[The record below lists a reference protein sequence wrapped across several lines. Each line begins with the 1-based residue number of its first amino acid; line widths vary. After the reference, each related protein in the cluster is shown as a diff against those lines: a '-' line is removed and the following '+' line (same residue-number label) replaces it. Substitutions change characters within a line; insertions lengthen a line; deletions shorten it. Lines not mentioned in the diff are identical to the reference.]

1 MKKNSW
7 CHGLIGMISIVLLCG
22 FAPQAHNRNYY
33 EMRGEA
39 MWEVATD
46 EQLIA
51 FTFDD
56 GPNANITPLILDL
69 LKEYEAKATFFV
81 VGNRIDKNVD
91 IIRRQA
97 DEGHEVANH
106 TFSHV
111 FFNGNQSLQA
121 IDDEILQTK
130 HKIEEV
136 TGQDSPWFRPP
147 GGYIN
152 DSVISSARKH
162 GYTVTLWSWH
172 QDTKD
177 WRSPGVDAIVKK
189 VLNNAHNGDIVLMHD
204 NVQGSTQTYR
214 ALKIILPELKARGFR
229 FVTISDLVKS
239 KRSNE
244 AHQGDVGE

>member
-1 MKKNSW
+1 LKFNGWSR
-7 CHGLIGMISIVLLCG
+7 CLIGAASLLLLSG

-33 EMRGEA
+33 ETRGEA

-56 GPNANITPLILDL
+56 GPNVNMTPMILDL
-69 LKEYEAKATFFV
+69 LEEYDAKATFFV

-91 IIRRQA
+91 IIRREA
-97 DEGHEVANH
+97 EEGHEVANH
-106 TFSHV
+106 TYSHV
-111 FFNGNQSLQA
+111 FFNGNQSSEK
-121 IDDEILQTK
+121 IDQEIGQTK
-130 HKIEEV
+130 QKIEEV
-136 TGQDSPWFRPP
+136 TGRDSPWFRPP
-147 GGYIN
+147 GGFIN
-152 DSVISSARKH
+152 DRVIDAARKH

-172 QDTKD
+172 QDTED
-177 WRSPGVDAIVKK
+177 WRAPGVDAIVKK
-189 VLNNAHNGDIVLMHD
+189 VLNNAHSGDIVLMHD

-214 ALKIILPELKARGFR
+214 ALRIILPELKDRGFR
-229 FVTISDLVKS
+229 FVTISELVKS